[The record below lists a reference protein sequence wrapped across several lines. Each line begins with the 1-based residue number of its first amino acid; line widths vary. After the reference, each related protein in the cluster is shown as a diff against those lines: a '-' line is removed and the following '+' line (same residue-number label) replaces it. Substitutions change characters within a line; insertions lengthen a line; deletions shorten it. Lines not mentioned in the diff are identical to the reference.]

1 MGERPGDSGIC
12 LRLSVMDGRRILISP
27 LNWGLGHAGR
37 MIPLALELRNRGHE
51 VIFGVDRSIIP
62 VIEKDLP
69 GIKIIELSGVGI
81 RYSAVLPQF
90 ISIFLQLPRIV
101 AAAFRE
107 HSALKSL
114 AFELK
119 PDIIISDNRFGFF
132 HKEIFSVFVTHQLRI
147 PFPKGMR
154 FLEPAA
160 AWLNRKIIGN
170 FDLCLVPD
178 YPGNENLSGR
188 LSHQLKLPENVFY
201 MGPLSRFSGASAGG
215 AFMGDSDLGEADL
228 GESNLKETDMGEAY
242 MRKSDMGK
250 PYLGESKINLPHP
263 YWCLILSGPEPQR
276 SLLFEKVTEA
286 LSGIRL
292 VILCGSPAPRCRKNP
307 DNITGAMDP
316 GNITVITD
324 PDTAT
329 MEKIITGSSL
339 VISRAGYS
347 SIMELVSLGKGG
359 VIIPTPGQTEQEYL
373 GQYHNGRHGFTTLK
387 QKDLAHL
394 REISPEAQ
402 GAHSPSFPETSAL
415 QEEAVRLLFEQ
426 NNKS

>member
-1 MGERPGDSGIC
+1 
-12 LRLSVMDGRRILISP
+12 MDGRRILISP
-27 LNWGLGHAGR
+27 LNWGLGHTGR

-69 GIKIIELSGVGI
+69 GIKIIELSGVRI
-81 RYSAVLPQF
+81 RYSAVVPQF

-132 HKEIFSVFVTHQLRI
+132 HKDIFSVFVTHQLRI

-170 FDLCLVPD
+170 YDLCLVPD

-201 MGPLSRFSGASAGG
+201 MGPLSRFSGASAGR
-215 AFMGDSDLGEADL
+215 AFMSDTDLGETNM
-228 GESNLKETDMGEAY
+228 GEST
-242 MRKSDMGK
+242 
-250 PYLGESKINLPHP
+250 INLSYP

-286 LSGIRL
+286 LPDIRL
-292 VILCGSPAPRCRKNP
+292 VVLCGSPAPRCRKNP
-307 DNITGAMDP
+307 ENITF
-316 GNITVITD
+316 ITD

-373 GQYHNGRHGFTTLK
+373 GQYHNGHHGFITLK

>member
-1 MGERPGDSGIC
+1 
-12 LRLSVMDGRRILISP
+12 MDGRRILISP

-37 MIPLALELRNRGHE
+37 MIPLALELRQRGHE

-69 GIKIIELSGVGI
+69 DITIIALPGVRI
-81 RYSAVLPQF
+81 RYSSFLPQY

-107 HSALKSL
+107 FSALKSL

-132 HKEIFSVFVTHQLRI
+132 HKDIFSVYVTHQLRI

-178 YPGNENLSGR
+178 YAGNENLSGR
-188 LSHQLKLPENVFY
+188 LSHQLRLPENVFY
-201 MGPLSRFSGASAGG
+201 LGPLSRFCVASAG
-215 AFMGDSDLGEADL
+215 E
-228 GESNLKETDMGEAY
+228 
-242 MRKSDMGK
+242 SDMGQ
-250 PYLGESKINLPHP
+250 PNLGESKINLPHP

-286 LSGIRL
+286 LPGFRL

-307 DNITGAMDP
+307 ENITF
-316 GNITVITD
+316 ITD

>member
-1 MGERPGDSGIC
+1 
-12 LRLSVMDGRRILISP
+12 MDGRRILISP
-27 LNWGLGHAGR
+27 LNWGLGHTGR

-69 GIKIIELSGVGI
+69 GIKIIELSGVRI
-81 RYSAVLPQF
+81 RYSAVVPQF

-132 HKEIFSVFVTHQLRI
+132 HKDIFSVFVTHQLRI

-201 MGPLSRFSGASAGG
+201 MGPLSRFSGASAGR
-215 AFMGDSDLGEADL
+215 AFISEAGL
-228 GESNLKETDMGEAY
+228 SEGDMGEAC
-242 MRKSDMGK
+242 MGESDIGQ
-250 PYLGESKINLPHP
+250 PNLGESKINLSHP

-276 SLLFEKVTEA
+276 SLLFEKVTES
-286 LSGIRL
+286 LPGFRL

-307 DNITGAMDP
+307 ENITF
-316 GNITVITD
+316 ITD

-373 GQYHNGRHGFTTLK
+373 GQYHNGHHGFITLK